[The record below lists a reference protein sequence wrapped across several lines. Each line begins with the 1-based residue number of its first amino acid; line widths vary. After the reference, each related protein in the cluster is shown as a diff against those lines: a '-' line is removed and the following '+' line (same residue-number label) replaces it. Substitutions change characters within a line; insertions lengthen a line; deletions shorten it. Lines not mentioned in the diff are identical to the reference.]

1 MCMCTRAGV
10 VCYLL
15 EKWWYALGQ
24 LWEGF
29 LPGSDGPYTSALLT
43 PFKAKGTVA
52 AVRSGSTNARRAA
65 AHCTA

>member
-10 VCYLL
+10 VWYLL

-29 LPGSDGPYTSALLT
+29 LPGSNGPYTSAV
-43 PFKAKGTVA
+43 PYSIQGKRNGG
-52 AVRSGSTNARRAA
+52 GSAQW
-65 AHCTA
+65 